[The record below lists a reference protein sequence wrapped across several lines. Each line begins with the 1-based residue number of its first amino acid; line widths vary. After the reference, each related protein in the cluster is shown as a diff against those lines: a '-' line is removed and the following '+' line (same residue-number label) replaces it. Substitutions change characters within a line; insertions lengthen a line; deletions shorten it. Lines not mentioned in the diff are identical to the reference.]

1 MNKLL
6 VVDDDGAIRRMIRLN
21 LAATHE
27 VLVTAEPETCAERID
42 IITTTAGKP
51 RSFVRSGTICITLDT
66 GADSKSGPNAG
77 SCSSSEE
84 LRVGVLS

>member
-42 IITTTAGKP
+42 IITTTENVGSG
-51 RSFVRSGTICITLDT
+51 SFLCAARPLG
-66 GADSKSGPNAG
+66 
-77 SCSSSEE
+77 
-84 LRVGVLS
+84 